1 MTEWFQDNAAIT
13 SIPVDDRAAQY
24 GDGLFETIA
33 IRERTPRLWQYHVE
47 RLQLGCERL
56 GIATPSAA
64 TLRAA
69 LEQAV
74 AATRVDTRY
83 ATAKLVIST
92 GIGQRGY
99 KRPADHPVIRIGL
112 FASVPRPADDYR
124 DGISVRLCNTRL
136 AIQPQLAGIKTLN
149 RLEQVLARAE
159 WNAAA
164 VAEGLTLDTDG
175 HLICGTMSNVFVGI
189 NNQLLTPALTRCGVA
204 GVMRRHVLTELETRG
219 TTVAVRDIT
228 QAELANVNEMFLT
241 NSQFG
246 VLPVTSFDDRALAI
260 GAFTTAVMS
269 LVAETGIEEGT
280 R

>member
-1 MTEWFQDNAAIT
+1 MSEWFQGGDAIA

-33 IRERTPRLWQYHVE
+33 IRAGAPRLWQYHVE
-47 RLQLGCERL
+47 RVQLGCERL
-56 GIATPSAA
+56 GIAVPAAA
-64 TLRAA
+64 TLRKIID
-69 LEQAV
+69 QAI
-74 AATRVDTRY
+74 AATSIDAHY

-92 GIGQRGY
+92 GTGERGY
-99 KRPADHPVIRIGL
+99 RRTADEPAIRIGL
-112 FASVPRPADDYR
+112 FAAKPRPAQAYR
-124 DGISVRLCNTRL
+124 DGVNVRLCNTRL

-159 WNAAA
+159 WNDAG

-189 NNQLLTPALTRCGVA
+189 NKQLVTPALTRCGVA
-204 GVMRRHVLTELETRG
+204 GVMRRHVLTELDKHG
-219 TTVAVRDIT
+219 TTVEVRDIT
-228 QAELANVNEMFLT
+228 RAELADAGEMFLT

-246 VLPVTSFDDRALAI
+246 VLPVTGFDDRTLAI
-260 GAFTTAVMS
+260 GSFTNDVMS
-269 LVAETGIEEGT
+269 LLAQSGIEELA